1 MSLWMSVHE
10 SLLLKKEKTTNP
22 NPNKFRNLESWQK
35 IASNFFKL
43 VIQVLGHVRIFLD
56 GIS

>member
-22 NPNKFRNLESWQK
+22 NKFRNLESWQK
-35 IASNFFKL
+35 IASNFF
-43 VIQVLGHVRIFLD
+43 
-56 GIS
+56 

>member
-1 MSLWMSVHE
+1 MSVHE
-10 SLLLKKEKTTNP
+10 SLLLKKEKMTNP

-43 VIQVLGHVRIFLD
+43 VIQVLGHVPIFLD
-56 GIS
+56 GLS

>member
-10 SLLLKKEKTTNP
+10 SLLLKKEKTANP

-56 GIS
+56 GLS